1 MYLCTADF
9 SDIRMRIDVNERV
22 RLAQDF
28 FMEGYN
34 CTQAVVLAFEDIL
47 GSDRAVLERLSIG
60 LGGGVG
66 RLREVCGTVNAMAV
80 IAGTLASLDGKTHQ
94 QQKKDTY
101 SIVQEL
107 AGMFREENGSII
119 CRELMG
125 LRAEEKQNPV
135 PQERTP
141 EYYKS
146 RPCLRLVA
154 CSARI
159 IAEYVKKNSQL
170 AENLE
175 IVSNT

>member
-1 MYLCTADF
+1 MQT
-9 SDIRMRIDVNERV
+9 DVNERV
-22 RLAQDF
+22 RLAQEF
-28 FMEGYN
+28 FMQGYN
-34 CTQAVVLAFEDIL
+34 CTSAVVLAFEDIL
-47 GSDRAVLERLSIG
+47 NVGRDTLERLSIG

-80 IAGTLASLDGKTHQ
+80 VAGTLASIDGKTHQ

-101 SIVQEL
+101 AIVQEL
-107 AGMFREENGSII
+107 AGAFREENGSII

-125 LRAEEKQNPV
+125 LRAGEKQDPM
-135 PQERTP
+135 PQERTA

-146 RPCLRLVA
+146 RPCLKLVA
-154 CSARI
+154 CSALI

>member
-1 MYLCTADF
+1 MYLCSTDF
-9 SDIRMRIDVNERV
+9 SDIRMQIDVNERV
-22 RLAQDF
+22 SLAREF

-34 CTQAVVLAFEDIL
+34 CTQAVLLAFEDML
-47 GSDRAVLERLSIG
+47 GTDRDSLERLSIG

-66 RLREVCGTVNAMAV
+66 RLREVCGTVNAMAIV
-80 IAGTLASLDGKTHQ
+80 AGTFAGLDGKTHQ

-101 SIVQEL
+101 AIVQEF
-107 AGMFREENGSII
+107 AGKFREENGSII
-119 CRELMG
+119 CRELMA
-125 LRAEEKQNPV
+125 LRAGEKQDPM
-135 PQERTP
+135 PQERTA

-146 RPCLRLVA
+146 RPCLRLVE

-159 IAEYVKKNSQL
+159 IADYVKKNSQL

>member
-1 MYLCTADF
+1 MQT
-9 SDIRMRIDVNERV
+9 DVNERV
-22 RLAQDF
+22 RLAQEF
-28 FMEGYN
+28 FMQGYN
-34 CTQAVVLAFEDIL
+34 CTSSVVLAFEDIL
-47 GSDRAVLERLSIG
+47 NVDRDTLERLSIG

-80 IAGTLASLDGKTHQ
+80 VAGTLASIDGKTHQ

-101 SIVQEL
+101 AIVQEL
-107 AGMFREENGSII
+107 AGAFREENGSII

-125 LRAEEKQNPV
+125 LRAGEKQNPM
-135 PQERTP
+135 PQERTA

-146 RPCLRLVA
+146 RPCLKLVA

>member
-1 MYLCTADF
+1 MQT
-9 SDIRMRIDVNERV
+9 DVNERV
-22 RLAQDF
+22 RHAQEF
-28 FMEGYN
+28 FMQGYN
-34 CTQAVVLAFEDIL
+34 CTSSVVLAFEDIL
-47 GSDRAVLERLSIG
+47 NVDRDTLERLSIG

-80 IAGTLASLDGKTHQ
+80 VAGTLASIDGKTHQ

-101 SIVQEL
+101 AIVQEL
-107 AGMFREENGSII
+107 AGVFREENGSII

-125 LRAEEKQNPV
+125 LRAGEKQDPM
-135 PQERTP
+135 PQERTA

-146 RPCLRLVA
+146 RPCLKLVA

>member
-1 MYLCTADF
+1 MQT
-9 SDIRMRIDVNERV
+9 DVNERV
-22 RLAQDF
+22 RLAQEF
-28 FMEGYN
+28 FMQGYN
-34 CTQAVVLAFEDIL
+34 CTSSVVLAFEDIL
-47 GSDRAVLERLSIG
+47 NVDRDTLERLSIG

-80 IAGTLASLDGKTHQ
+80 VAGTLASIDGKTHQ

-101 SIVQEL
+101 AIVQEL
-107 AGMFREENGSII
+107 AGAFREENGSII

-125 LRAEEKQNPV
+125 LRAGEKQGPM
-135 PQERTP
+135 PQERTA

-146 RPCLRLVA
+146 RPCLKLVA

>member
-1 MYLCTADF
+1 MQ
-9 SDIRMRIDVNERV
+9 IDANERV
-22 RLAQDF
+22 RLAQEF
-28 FMEGYN
+28 FMQGYN
-34 CTQAVVLAFEDIL
+34 CTSAVVLAFEDIL
-47 GSDRAVLERLSIG
+47 NVDRDTLERLSIG

-80 IAGTLASLDGKTHQ
+80 VAGTFASLDGKTHQ

-107 AGMFREENGSII
+107 AGAFREENGSII

-125 LRAEEKQNPV
+125 LRAGEKQDPM
-135 PQERTP
+135 PQERNA

-146 RPCLRLVA
+146 RPCLKLVA

-170 AENLE
+170 ATDLD